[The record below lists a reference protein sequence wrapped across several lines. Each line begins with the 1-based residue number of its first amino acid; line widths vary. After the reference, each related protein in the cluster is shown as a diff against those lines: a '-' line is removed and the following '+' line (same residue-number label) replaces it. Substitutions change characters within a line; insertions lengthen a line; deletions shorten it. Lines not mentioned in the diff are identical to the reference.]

1 MLKWEVF
8 QFVVN
13 TVCHENKTVLYCS
26 HKVRLQSWRTDLT
39 WREKAQGGR
48 EKIWS
53 LLLLSLVSTTPSH
66 NSFPL
71 CLLTSLWLAC
81 SPMNFGGAETV
92 KVKFQGRVESS
103 LTRAVHYPTLLP
115 SAFFW
120 KGIPGN
126 RTCLS
131 LKQAVTLTYTP
142 ISAVG
147 DPAPNRKASPSLP

>member
-1 MLKWEVF
+1 MEGKGTRGPGKDLVP
-8 QFVVN
+8 
-13 TVCHENKTVLYCS
+13 TVTVSRLYYP
-26 HKVRLQSWRTDLT
+26 
-39 WREKAQGGR
+39 
-48 EKIWS
+48 I
-53 LLLLSLVSTTPSH
+53 H

-81 SPMNFGGAETV
+81 SPVNFGGAETV

-103 LTRAVHYPTLLP
+103 LTRAVQYPTLLP

-120 KGIPGN
+120 KGIPGD

-131 LKQAVTLTYTP
+131 LKQALTLMYTP

-147 DPAPNRKASPSLP
+147 DTAPNRKASPSLPWSLMENA